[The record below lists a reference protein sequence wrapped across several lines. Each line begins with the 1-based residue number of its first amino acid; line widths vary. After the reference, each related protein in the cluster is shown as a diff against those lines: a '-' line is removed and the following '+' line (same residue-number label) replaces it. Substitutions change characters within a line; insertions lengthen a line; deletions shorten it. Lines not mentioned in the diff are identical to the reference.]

1 MKTSAVS
8 TRRRFLWK
16 AGAALSVPLAAA
28 GAVQAA
34 VAGSE
39 DSGSLKVR
47 LAELDDIDAIRGLQQ
62 SFAQRINAGLSDDVG
77 ELFSGSANP
86 DAFSGLCNLAPSDFG
101 EHDVI
106 ELAADGKTASTETH
120 CTVVTETTIE
130 ADGTLAEMAHQQG
143 DGVRQRTEMRVL
155 EADLVKRRGHWKI
168 QRLGFRNA

>member
-16 AGAALSVPLAAA
+16 AGAALSVPLATA

-34 VAGSE
+34 AAGSE
-39 DSGSLKVR
+39 DSGSLKAR

-62 SFAQRINAGLSDDVG
+62 SLAQRINAGLSDDVG

-86 DAFSGLCNLAPSDFG
+86 ESLSGLSHLAPADFG

-106 ELAADGKTASTETH
+106 ELAANGRTASAETH
-120 CTVVTETTIE
+120 CTVVTETAIE
-130 ADGTLAEMAHQQG
+130 ADGTLAEMARQQG
-143 DGVRQRTEMRVL
+143 DGVRQRTETRVL
-155 EADLVKRRGHWKI
+155 EADFVKLRGHWKI
-168 QRLGFRNA
+168 QHLGFPNT